1 MLKENIMIYILTGI
15 AKSGKSLVAN
25 RLIQKYSLPT
35 FSTDY
40 IMMMLVRGNKTLGID
55 PDGEDEIVANQ
66 LRPYINGLIQT
77 MVENKVDYF
86 IEGVHFN
93 PDFARELLDKYPNDI
108 KVLYLGYKDVHV
120 EDKINELERFKES
133 NDNPWYK
140 NFTKEEMNTL
150 IEYMIKESERVYQS
164 CLLLNIDYLEIS
176 NIMLQI
182 DSIEQ
187 YFFKS
192 SN

>member
-93 PDFARELLDKYPNDI
+93 PDFARELLDKYPNDV
-108 KVLYLGYKDVHV
+108 KVLYLGYKDINV
-120 EDKINELERFKES
+120 EDKINELERFIQFSICNYKELL
-133 NDNPWYK
+133 
-140 NFTKEEMNTL
+140 NFTILKNPN
-150 IEYMIKESERVYQS
+150 IYVDQSEYFG
-164 CLLLNIDYLEIS
+164 EITV
-176 NIMLQI
+176 
-182 DSIEQ
+182 
-187 YFFKS
+187 KG
-192 SN
+192 

>member
-1 MLKENIMIYILTGI
+1 MIYILTGI

-93 PDFARELLDKYPNDI
+93 PDFARELLDKYPNDVH
-108 KVLYLGYKDVHV
+108 VLY
-120 EDKINELERFKES
+120 
-133 NDNPWYK
+133 
-140 NFTKEEMNTL
+140 
-150 IEYMIKESERVYQS
+150 
-164 CLLLNIDYLEIS
+164 
-176 NIMLQI
+176 
-182 DSIEQ
+182 
-187 YFFKS
+187 
-192 SN
+192 

>member
-93 PDFARELLDKYPNDI
+93 PDFARELLDKYPNDV
-108 KVLYLGYKDVHV
+108 KVLYLGYKDINV

>member
-1 MLKENIMIYILTGI
+1 MIYILTGI

-77 MVENKVDYF
+77 MVENKVPPITPERSCKSLF
-86 IEGVHFN
+86 SS
-93 PDFARELLDKYPNDI
+93 LL
-108 KVLYLGYKDVHV
+108 
-120 EDKINELERFKES
+120 KEVRDGIS
-133 NDNPWYK
+133 G
-140 NFTKEEMNTL
+140 
-150 IEYMIKESERVYQS
+150 ISQS
-164 CLLLNIDYLEIS
+164 KSMPCLL
-176 NIMLQI
+176 
-182 DSIEQ
+182 
-187 YFFKS
+187 
-192 SN
+192 

>member
-1 MLKENIMIYILTGI
+1 MIYILTGI

-108 KVLYLGYKDVHV
+108 KVLYLGYKDIHV

>member
-108 KVLYLGYKDVHV
+108 KVLYLGYKDIHV